1 MNYEAQIAELTMQ
14 NAQLKRELD
23 QLRKLIFG
31 AKKERFV
38 TENVTPGQLSLFED
52 LSVGQGPVE
61 EQTKEIISYERKK
74 PSKKH
79 EGRNEIPDHL
89 PVIEVIIEPDQDVTG
104 MKKIGE
110 EITETLEYTAA
121 SLVKKR
127 IIRPKYALPQ
137 NEGIIIGKLP
147 SRPIEKGIAEAS
159 LLSHLIVS
167 KFIDHLPFY
176 RQIQIF
182 KREFDWNVSAST
194 INDWFVACCT
204 LIEPLY
210 EELKRQVLS
219 SGYLQVDESPIKVL
233 DSDKPGSTHQGYQW
247 VYHSPERRLVLFD
260 YRKGRGMHGP
270 KEVLENYNGWLQCD
284 GYDVYDKIATLEG
297 IQIAGCLAHARRY
310 YHEALSN
317 DKKRAEYALVI
328 FQNIYEIERAN
339 KSMNPL
345 DRKLDRLAKVKPHLD
360 NLKSWV
366 EEECV
371 KVLPKSAIGKAMSYT
386 QSQWHKLYN
395 LLEDG
400 RLEIDNNLIENKIR
414 PLALGRKNYLFAGS
428 HDGAKRIAMI
438 YSFMGTCK
446 ANDVNPNEWL
456 KNVLEKIPDTKM
468 SELSNLLPIGKVQ
481 QV

>member
-38 TENVTPGQLSLFED
+38 SENSSPGQLSLFED
-52 LSVGQGPVE
+52 LPVGQGPVE
-61 EQTKEIISYERKK
+61 EQTKETISYERKK
-74 PSKKH
+74 PAKKH

-147 SRPIEKGIAEAS
+147 SRPIDKGIAEAS
-159 LLSHLIVS
+159 LLSYIIVC

-182 KREFDWNVSAST
+182 KREFNWDVSAST
-194 INDWFVACCT
+194 INDWFAACCT
-204 LIEPLY
+204 LLEPLY

-219 SGYLQVDESPIKVL
+219 SGYVQVDESPIKVL

-247 VYHSPERRLVLFD
+247 VYHSPEIRRVLFE

-284 GYDVYDKIATLEG
+284 GYGVYDKIAMLPG
-297 IQIAGCLAHARRY
+297 ISIAGCLAHARRY

-317 DKKRAEYALVI
+317 DKKRAEYALEI
-328 FQNIYEIERAN
+328 FQDIYEIERSN
-339 KSMNPL
+339 KAMKPQE
-345 DRKLDRLAKVKPHLD
+345 RKLDRIAKVKPLMD
-360 NLKSWV
+360 KLKSWI

-371 KVLPKSAIGKAMSYT
+371 KVLPKSAIGKAMNYT

-400 RLEIDNNLIENKIR
+400 RLQIDNNLIENKIR

-428 HDGAKRIAMI
+428 HEGAKRIAMM

-456 KNVLEKIPDTKM
+456 KKVLEKLPDTKM
-468 SELSNLLPIGKVQ
+468 SELAGLLPIGGEV
-481 QV
+481 V

>member
-284 GYDVYDKIATLEG
+284 GYGVYDKIATLEG

-446 ANDVNPNEWL
+446 ANVVNPNEWL

>member
-1 MNYEAQIAELTMQ
+1 MCI
-14 NAQLKRELD
+14 RD
-23 QLRKLIFG
+23 R
-31 AKKERFV
+31 
-38 TENVTPGQLSLFED
+38 
-52 LSVGQGPVE
+52 
-61 EQTKEIISYERKK
+61 
-74 PSKKH
+74 
-79 EGRNEIPDHL
+79 
-89 PVIEVIIEPDQDVTG
+89 
-104 MKKIGE
+104 
-110 EITETLEYTAA
+110 EYTAA

-270 KEVLENYNGWLQCD
+270 KAV
-284 GYDVYDKIATLEG
+284 
-297 IQIAGCLAHARRY
+297 
-310 YHEALSN
+310 
-317 DKKRAEYALVI
+317 
-328 FQNIYEIERAN
+328 
-339 KSMNPL
+339 
-345 DRKLDRLAKVKPHLD
+345 
-360 NLKSWV
+360 
-366 EEECV
+366 
-371 KVLPKSAIGKAMSYT
+371 SYT
-386 QSQWHKLYN
+386 HL
-395 LLEDG
+395 
-400 RLEIDNNLIENKIR
+400 
-414 PLALGRKNYLFAGS
+414 
-428 HDGAKRIAMI
+428 
-438 YSFMGTCK
+438 T
-446 ANDVNPNEWL
+446 
-456 KNVLEKIPDTKM
+456 
-468 SELSNLLPIGKVQ
+468 LPTSDLV
-481 QV
+481 

>member
-210 EELKRQVLS
+210 EELKRQVLL

-284 GYDVYDKIATLEG
+284 GYGVYDKIATLEG

-438 YSFMGTCK
+438 YSFVSIRATTP
-446 ANDVNPNEWL
+446 AAPY
-456 KNVLEKIPDTKM
+456 
-468 SELSNLLPIGKVQ
+468 LLVIN
-481 QV
+481 